1 MESNTTKR
9 RLVGILGGTFD
20 PIHYGHLGCAR
31 AAYESLGLD
40 EVWLVPTGRSYF
52 KTRLNLHVSEPE
64 HRLAMTKLAAE
75 GVPYLRVSDIEM
87 QREGDTYTADT
98 LRILTEA
105 YPDTDFYYIVG
116 ADTLIHMGSWHD
128 PEGVFSRC
136 TIVVITR
143 SDTEEG
149 TLQEAIADLTAR
161 FSARI
166 VTVAIENIDISSSE
180 VRRRVE
186 AGESIS
192 AMVPAAV
199 EEYIREKKLY

>member
-64 HRLAMTKLAAE
+64 HRLTMTRLAAE

-87 QREGDTYTADT
+87 
-98 LRILTEA
+98 
-105 YPDTDFYYIVG
+105 
-116 ADTLIHMGSWHD
+116 
-128 PEGVFSRC
+128 
-136 TIVVITR
+136 
-143 SDTEEG
+143 
-149 TLQEAIADLTAR
+149 
-161 FSARI
+161 
-166 VTVAIENIDISSSE
+166 
-180 VRRRVE
+180 
-186 AGESIS
+186 
-192 AMVPAAV
+192 
-199 EEYIREKKLY
+199 